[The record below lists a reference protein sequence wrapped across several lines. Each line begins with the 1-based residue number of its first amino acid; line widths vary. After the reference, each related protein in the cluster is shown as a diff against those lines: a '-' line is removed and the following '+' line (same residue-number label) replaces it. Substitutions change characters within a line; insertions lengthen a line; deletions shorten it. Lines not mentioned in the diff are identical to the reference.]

1 RARDTGVAA
10 VSPPLSARTSGESAV
25 LMAVAV
31 KDADGRVLGVLGGGL
46 NLHRPN
52 MLGNLAAARL
62 SGEGYYIVDSGGESP
77 VYVVHPDPARVLQP
91 VRGGEADTDWRQP
104 DDLESSA
111 KIAATGWNVHVVLPA
126 RTAYAPLAKARRAL
140 LLQMLLLALL
150 TGTLVW
156 AGTLWLVRPLGSLH
170 SVIRRLRRNPDAP
183 VLLDVRAND
192 EYGDLAREFD
202 ALMTELRTQ
211 RSEKA
216 ALTDAAPV
224 GLFRCDERGRM
235 VDVNDAYLASH
246 GIERAQAADGWLGC
260 VRPEQREETW
270 RQWLTRVASNEPFQL
285 KRWIRRT
292 DGSSVL
298 VSLQMQ
304 PIVAAGRVVG
314 QVGTLIDITERTLAE
329 QALRTQTAI
338 FEKTTDYVVQL
349 DKHGRLSYMNPAA
362 RLRTGVAQ
370 DAPVTHF
377 TMADFMPPATL
388 LRLRETIVPTAVSR
402 GVWVGESDICG
413 AHPADVFPVSHMV
426 IAHRDKAGKIE
437 RFSGIMRDISEAKAT
452 EVALFESEARLRT
465 IADALPMRVAFIDTS
480 QRYRFV
486 NRAYEGAFGIPREAI
501 VGRTVKELFGSR
513 FHSIEAHVARALQ
526 GESVTF
532 QSELVSD
539 GGYACF
545 ESNYIPQRGIDGSVL
560 TGFHAVST
568 DVTRQKQEEK
578 RLLQLAHEDPL
589 TGLANRAGFNR
600 RLEETLAAAPGGG
613 RVAALMFLD
622 LDRFKQ
628 VNDQFGHGTGDA
640 LLREV
645 ADRLVQALRA
655 RDFVARVGGDEFT
668 VIIGQVADAQAA
680 ARIAGKIVDALS
692 RPYMLSGCRVDVSAS
707 VGVAFHVAGSA
718 ATATQLMLAADEMLY
733 QAKGAGRNDYRL
745 AEFPEA
751 RATA

>member
-1 RARDTGVAA
+1 
-10 VSPPLSARTSGESAV
+10 
-25 LMAVAV
+25 
-31 KDADGRVLGVLGGGL
+31 
-46 NLHRPN
+46 
-52 MLGNLAAARL
+52 
-62 SGEGYYIVDSGGESP
+62 
-77 VYVVHPDPARVLQP
+77 
-91 VRGGEADTDWRQP
+91 
-104 DDLESSA
+104 
-111 KIAATGWNVHVVLPA
+111 
-126 RTAYAPLAKARRAL
+126 
-140 LLQMLLLALL
+140 
-150 TGTLVW
+150 
-156 AGTLWLVRPLGSLH
+156 
-170 SVIRRLRRNPDAP
+170 
-183 VLLDVRAND
+183 
-192 EYGDLAREFD
+192 
-202 ALMTELRTQ
+202 
-211 RSEKA
+211 
-216 ALTDAAPV
+216 
-224 GLFRCDERGRM
+224 
-235 VDVNDAYLASH
+235 
-246 GIERAQAADGWLGC
+246 
-260 VRPEQREETW
+260 
-270 RQWLTRVASNEPFQL
+270 
-285 KRWIRRT
+285 
-292 DGSSVL
+292 
-298 VSLQMQ
+298 
-304 PIVAAGRVVG
+304 
-314 QVGTLIDITERTLAE
+314 
-329 QALRTQTAI
+329 
-338 FEKTTDYVVQL
+338 VVQL

-526 GESVTF
+526 GEPVTF

-668 VIIGQVADAQAA
+668 VIIGQVADAQTA
-680 ARIAGKIVDALS
+680 ARIAAKIVDALS
-692 RPYMLSGCRVDVSAS
+692 RPYMLSGCRIDVSAS

-751 RATA
+751 HATA